1 MADRS
6 DQGFGMNNRNVSKFA
21 GWWSCTAWVLIV
33 VSVPV
38 WCTVFVAPFL
48 PLSVA
53 ERSAIVAAAIVA
65 GEMMFWLG
73 VAMLGPELAAKV
85 KKPNVNNGQS
95 YRGKRVA
102 VVGATGGLGRA
113 ITQALIREGAEVVA
127 LVRDGSKL
135 GTEHE
140 GIAQCILIDMR
151 SYLSIHEAAIQIGP
165 LDVVIVATGM
175 DVRKPLQEHTQ
186 EDLEHQWEL
195 NLRGPINVTK
205 EFLAN
210 MNSHGVIA
218 HLGGF
223 GDGRLALPYYSAN
236 VSTRAGLAAFCESMN
251 RELGLE
257 GKDVTVSYL
266 CPEPADT
273 EAERPFRELWTKM
286 GTPPIAPE
294 KVADFVLESVL
305 MKKPLAIMGRQT
317 WVVAKI
323 NRMWVFAADWI
334 GLRSAGKQLK
344 AVFGGG
350 GNNALV

>member
-1 MADRS
+1 
-6 DQGFGMNNRNVSKFA
+6 MNDGNSIKFA

-33 VSVPV
+33 LSVPV
-38 WCTVFVAPFL
+38 WCAVFVAPFL

-53 ERSAIVAAAIVA
+53 ERSVVAAVAVVA
-65 GEMMFWLG
+65 GEIMFWLG
-73 VAMLGPELAAKV
+73 VAMLGPELAAKL
-85 KKPNVNNGQS
+85 KKPNVNNRQS

-127 LVRDGSKL
+127 LARDISKL
-135 GTEHE
+135 GTEHS
-140 GIAQCILIDMR
+140 GIAQCIPIDMR
-151 SYLSIHEAAIQIGP
+151 SYLSIHEAAVQVGQ
-165 LDVVIVATGM
+165 LDAVVIATGT
-175 DVRKPLQEHTQ
+175 DVRKPLQEHSQ
-186 EDLEHQWEL
+186 EDLDHQWEL

-210 MNSHGVIA
+210 MTSRGVIA

-251 RELGLE
+251 RELELE
-257 GKDVTVSYL
+257 GKNITVSYL

-294 KVADFVLESVL
+294 KVADFVLQSVL
-305 MKKPLAIMGRQT
+305 MKKPLSIMGLQT
-317 WVVAKI
+317 WIVAKI
-323 NRMWVFAADWI
+323 NGMSVFAADGL
-334 GLRSAGKQLK
+334 GLRSAGKHLK
-344 AVFGGG
+344 AVFGSTE
-350 GNNALV
+350 NRKPV